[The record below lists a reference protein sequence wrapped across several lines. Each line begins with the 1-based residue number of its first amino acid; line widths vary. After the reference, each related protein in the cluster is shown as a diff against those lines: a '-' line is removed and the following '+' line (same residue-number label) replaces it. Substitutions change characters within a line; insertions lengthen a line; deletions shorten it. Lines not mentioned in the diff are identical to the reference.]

1 MERTL
6 SPRSGRPEIAQQF
19 TAGKG
24 EATMTESVKRT
35 TAITGIGSVDHIQ
48 FHACRADR

>member
-6 SPRSGRPEIAQQF
+6 SPRNGRPEIAQQF

-24 EATMTESVKRT
+24 EA
-35 TAITGIGSVDHIQ
+35 H
-48 FHACRADR
+48 DRSP